1 MVHEKPTFRDSFK
14 SRRCLVPASGYYEWA
29 TELGQYPRKQPI
41 FISPQEGRFLA
52 FAGIYNYWRSPHD
65 ERVRQ
70 SVAII
75 TRDAVHE
82 LAKVHNRMPLFLP
95 EDRWSRWLD
104 LDTSLPEVMDLMRV
118 PEPDENLRF
127 WPVSSKVNSIRNN
140 GPELIAPIH
149 LGESETL
156 F

>member
-1 MVHEKPTFRDSFK
+1 
-14 SRRCLVPASGYYEWA
+14 VPASGYYEWA
-29 TELGQYPRKQPI
+29 TELGEYPRKQPI
-41 FISPQEGRFLA
+41 FISPKEGRFLA
-52 FAGIYNYWRSPHD
+52 FAGIYNFWRSTAGD
-65 ERVRQ
+65 RQ

-75 TRDAVHE
+75 TRDAVHD

-95 EDRWSRWLD
+95 ADRWSRWLD

-118 PEPDENLRF
+118 AEPDENLRF
-127 WPVSSKVNSIRNN
+127 WPVASKVNSIRNN
-140 GPELIAPIH
+140 GPELITPIH